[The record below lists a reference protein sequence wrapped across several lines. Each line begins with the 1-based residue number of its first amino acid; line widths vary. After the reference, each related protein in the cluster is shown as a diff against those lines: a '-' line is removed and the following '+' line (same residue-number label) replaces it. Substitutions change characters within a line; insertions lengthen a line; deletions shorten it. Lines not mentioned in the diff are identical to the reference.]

1 MEQTNLLEERN
12 DAARMLRI
20 SLRKLEYLIA
30 DKKLKVVRI
39 SKRVLVPRRA
49 LEEFV
54 RKNAR

>member
-39 SKRVLVPRRA
+39 GKRVLVPRRA

-54 RKNAR
+54 RKK